1 MGGVGKGVCWVG
13 GVEWHNGKGIGAEE
27 GVKLQ
32 GGVEDQEKVEVAWS
46 NRNV

>member
-13 GVEWHNGKGIGAEE
+13 GVEGHNGKGIGAEE

-32 GGVEDQEKVEVAWS
+32 GGVEDREKVEVAWS